1 MCFIV
6 QLFEKHLLKC
16 INRIRYFRIFHSK
29 IRRKKIVEKNFIEKQ
44 EEKFVS
50 PIALLYL
57 MRRRMQCNLF
67 FFFRNTYI
75 KNSSHMRRSRK

>member
-1 MCFIV
+1 M
-6 QLFEKHLLKC
+6 HLL
-16 INRIRYFRIFHSK
+16 NRIRYFRIFHSK
-29 IRRKKIVEKNFIEKQ
+29 IRRKKFVEKNFIEKQ

-67 FFFRNTYI
+67 FFSTFILRIPYICVDQESRAQETFR
-75 KNSSHMRRSRK
+75 